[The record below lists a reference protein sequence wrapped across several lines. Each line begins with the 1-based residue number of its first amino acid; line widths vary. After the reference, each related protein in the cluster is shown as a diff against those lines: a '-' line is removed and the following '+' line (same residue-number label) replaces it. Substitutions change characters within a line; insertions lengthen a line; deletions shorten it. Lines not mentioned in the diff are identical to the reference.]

1 MDRRRKI
8 FALRV
13 SENERAK
20 IALLARRLVRSD
32 SDAIRFVIMRVVDE
46 LCEREAN
53 DGIDCRKPDEEWRGK
68 T

>member
-1 MDRRRKI
+1 MDGRRFI
-8 FALRV
+8 FAMRV

-20 IALLARRLVRSD
+20 IALLARRLMRSD

-46 LCEREAN
+46 LCEQELD
-53 DGIDCRKPDEEWRGK
+53 DGIDCRKPNEEWRGQ